1 MNRHQ
6 QREVAINSLY
16 QHLLLNKD
24 IRKCVF
30 DAMHGSN
37 EIDGYLYSITIG
49 TAENK
54 YPYIQK
60 INDLLR
66 KDWDFNRL
74 SVLEQAILLM
84 GCQEILVNE
93 TPKSVVIDEAVRL
106 AKKYCD
112 EDSYKLI
119 NGVLDQL

>member
-1 MNRHQ
+1 M
-6 QREVAINSLY
+6 
-16 QHLLLNKD
+16 
-24 IRKCVF
+24 
-30 DAMHGSN
+30 
-37 EIDGYLYSITIG
+37 
-49 TAENK
+49 
-54 YPYIQK
+54 
-60 INDLLR
+60 LR

-112 EDSYKLI
+112 DDSYKLI